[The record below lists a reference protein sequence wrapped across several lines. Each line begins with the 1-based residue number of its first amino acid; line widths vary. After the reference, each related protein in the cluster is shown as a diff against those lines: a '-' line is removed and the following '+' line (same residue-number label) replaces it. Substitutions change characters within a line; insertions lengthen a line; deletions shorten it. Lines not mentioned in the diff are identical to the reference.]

1 MPDDTR
7 KRRQPAAWRSGVTLA
22 LLAAICTALVAIT
35 WRLTAPRIEANQKAY
50 LAQSLRPALANVFY
64 DNDLD
69 ESTLVVPAPHDLP
82 GTDDAVIYR
91 LYADNRPVAAVFV
104 VSARDGYSG
113 PIRLLIG
120 IEYSGQVTG
129 VRVLEH
135 RETPGLGD
143 RIESSKSDWLLQ
155 FAGASLDQPPLG
167 RWAIRRDGGDF
178 DQLTGAS
185 VTPRAVVR
193 AVKETLVYFAAN
205 RDTVFAARGDD
216 NAAVNEVQPTDS
228 PE

>member
-35 WRLTAPRIEANQKAY
+35 WRLTGPRIEANEKAY
-50 LAQSLRPALANVFY
+50 LTQSLRPALANVFY

-69 ESTLVVPAPHDLP
+69 ESTLLVPAPHDLP

-91 LYADNRPVAAVFV
+91 LYAENRPVGAVFV

-129 VRVLEH
+129 VQVLEH

-155 FAGASLDQPPLG
+155 FAGASLDKPALN

-193 AVKETLVYFAAN
+193 AVKDTLVYFAAN
-205 RDTVFAARGDD
+205 RDAVFAARGDD
-216 NAAVNEVQPTDS
+216 NAAVNEDQPADS
-228 PE
+228 QE